1 MRYREDAMRIARAS
15 PDAVRSQIRTVYSHR
30 PRTAQAGFEG
40 VAELKQEREY
50 AALQASAPTVR
61 KQAEPRAGKPA
72 EDRQR
77 RIFSE
82 HLQRRDEIIEPDEIP
97 AGGKLI
103 GEEITEL
110 LEYKPGE
117 LYIRRLIR
125 PKYAL
130 PDGEGVVIGQL
141 PSLPLPRTNAGPS
154 ILAQLLVGK
163 YQDHLPLHRQ
173 IGIFA
178 RAGVQLKA
186 STVSDRVQG
195 AAELL
200 GPLYE
205 CLRKRVLGCDYI
217 QVDESIIPVLDRDK
231 PGAARKGYH
240 WVVRSPE
247 LKSLF
252 FHYDKGSRAQYVAVE
267 LLKDFQGAVQSD
279 GYGAYDI
286 YENKQGVLLLGCWAH
301 VRRKFEHALSDDPE
315 RAQYALR
322 VIGQL
327 YAIERRVKEEG
338 LPPDEIEAIREKE
351 AYPLIR
357 EFERWIEKQ
366 ANATTPQSAIGKA
379 LRYAY
384 ALYPRL
390 SRYVTDGR
398 YRIDNNGAE
407 QAVRPLALGRKNY
420 LFCRNHQAAH
430 HTAVVYSLLG
440 TCRLWKID
448 PIRWLTD
455 VFSRIQDCSVKR
467 LEELL
472 PHRWKPKD

>member
-315 RAQYALR
+315 RAQ
-322 VIGQL
+322 
-327 YAIERRVKEEG
+327 
-338 LPPDEIEAIREKE
+338 D
-351 AYPLIR
+351 
-357 EFERWIEKQ
+357 
-366 ANATTPQSAIGKA
+366 
-379 LRYAY
+379 
-384 ALYPRL
+384 
-390 SRYVTDGR
+390 
-398 YRIDNNGAE
+398 
-407 QAVRPLALGRKNY
+407 RKS
-420 LFCRNHQAAH
+420 
-430 HTAVVYSLLG
+430 VV
-440 TCRLWKID
+440 
-448 PIRWLTD
+448 
-455 VFSRIQDCSVKR
+455 
-467 LEELL
+467 
-472 PHRWKPKD
+472 